1 MMGKIKTFI
10 AVKVSERV
18 NNNVAKVVRRLSALC
33 DQYRWV
39 EHENQILGLNY
50 VGEVIDVEVPE
61 LCKLIKD
68 AVEPLDSFELSL
80 QGVDG
85 FSSAQEPRTLWI
97 GVDQGREQL
106 CGLYSALEEVLHHW
120 GVNKDRNE
128 YVPHMTLGRLSRGG
142 RWNDELLRLVHK
154 LRSHDG
160 GFCHVDEV
168 IVFASYA
175 ERGRPS
181 YTPMA
186 RIKLKG

>member
-39 EHENQILGLNY
+39 EHENQLLALNY

-68 AVEPLDSFELSL
+68 AAEPLESFELSL

-106 CGLYSALEEVLHHW
+106 CGLYSALEEVLHH
-120 GVNKDRNE
+120 
-128 YVPHMTLGRLSRGG
+128 LSLIHIS
-142 RWNDELLRLVHK
+142 EPT
-154 LRSHDG
+154 
-160 GFCHVDEV
+160 
-168 IVFASYA
+168 
-175 ERGRPS
+175 RP
-181 YTPMA
+181 Y
-186 RIKLKG
+186 